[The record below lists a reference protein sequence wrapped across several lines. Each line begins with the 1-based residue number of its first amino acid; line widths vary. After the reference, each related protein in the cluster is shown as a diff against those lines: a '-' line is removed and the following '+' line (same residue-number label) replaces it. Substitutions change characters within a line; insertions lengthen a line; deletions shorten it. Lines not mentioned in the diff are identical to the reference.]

1 MPDNSARP
9 FLPLVAGPKNR
20 LRQRV
25 RGGSPPPRESAAQ
38 HGQNLLSQIEDF
50 QRAIDAHAARR
61 PPDLPPLPADHQVI
75 IEAKRL
81 LPEQM
86 GSLGLTPIEER
97 ADGMLVTITPDV
109 TLPTLTAKAQ
119 SYISE
124 TTGSGHPKFGGV
136 LAPIEKIRPATRNDK
151 AGDRLAALIEAGQ
164 LDPNAPIWVD
174 IELAGGRSELGV
186 KNRQEFNDYLNQF
199 SLELPPY
206 AEEVVTAT
214 GAFLVEEDYSLHRV
228 YLPGKAVLDLLD
240 DSRANWI
247 LSLDLIPDIE
257 EGMLSLPA
265 GAGAQLPAVPR
276 LANNA
281 PRVVIIDSGI
291 AANHPLF
298 TDAQGHTLI
307 GRQRNFLPDSVE
319 AANQTGDDID
329 HGHGTAIASIVAY
342 GSLAEAIR
350 HPNNAAPPA
359 FWLENAKIALPAAWL
374 KPDASGNTPQFHPG
388 QFPKALMREVVTAF
402 HHPLPQQCK
411 IFNLSLNGGLH
422 PLQSISNWAEEL
434 DNLSAQND
442 VLFVVCG
449 GGVSLGEIADALQAG
464 EEYPLYLLNELS
476 RLRNPGQ
483 AYNALTVGAM
493 TDAAPNPPWQRDRGL
508 APPQHPAPFSRSG
521 LLQYGPLK
529 PDVVETGGNLIRSGS
544 ELTATPEAAVLVANR
559 DFATGQAE
567 QPLGFHLG
575 AGLAAAKVTHL
586 AGRIQA
592 QYPQAGAN
600 LIRAL
605 IANSADWPPAFVQ
618 SFVTRPDD
626 PLPKAARQMLL
637 RLCGYGVPQPDK
649 ALSSNEH
656 CLVFVAEDEFS
667 WTKDDRNSSS
677 RYPAKV
683 SFFSIKFEP
692 DDLYRLPP
700 ATRVRVSVT
709 LAYNPP
715 VRKTQRR
722 RYQAID
728 MRWDLKRREEDS
740 EDFYARW
747 MREVEG
753 SAEESEP
760 EEEVVTRPLPPWPWE
775 LKPALNPGSKVRR
788 GTLIRDWFDAY
799 AHELPNAL
807 ELVVLAMVAPWRRPP
822 EPLAQKFA
830 LVVSVEALD
839 HQLPLYDAVRVQSDN
854 DERSEFVTRQTV

>member
-1 MPDNSARP
+1 MPDNSTRP
-9 FLPLVAGPKNR
+9 FLPLADGPKNR

-25 RGGSPPPRESAAQ
+25 RGGGPLPRESAAQ
-38 HGQNLLSQIEDF
+38 HGRNLLRQIEEF
-50 QRAIDAHAARR
+50 QRAIDDHAARR
-61 PPDLPPLPADHQVI
+61 SPDLPALPDDHQVI

-81 LPEQM
+81 QPEQM

-109 TLPTLTAKAQ
+109 TLPTLATKAQ

-124 TTGSGHPKFGGV
+124 TTDSGNPKFGGV
-136 LAPIEKIRPATRNDK
+136 MAPIEKIRPANRNDK

-174 IELAGGRSELGV
+174 VELAGGRSDLGV

-214 GAFLVEEDYSLHRV
+214 GNFLVEEDYSLHRV
-228 YLPGKAVLDLLD
+228 YVPGKAVLDLLD

-247 LSLDLIPDIE
+247 LALDLIADIE
-257 EGMLSLPA
+257 EHTLSLPT
-265 GAGAQLPAVPR
+265 GAGAQLPALPQ
-276 LANNA
+276 LAENA

-298 TDAQGHTLI
+298 TDAQGHTII
-307 GRQRNFLPDSVE
+307 GRQRNFLPESIE
-319 AANQTGDDID
+319 PASQTDDDID
-329 HGHGTAIASIVAY
+329 RGHGTAIASVVAY
-342 GSLAEAIR
+342 GSLAEVIR
-350 HPNNAAPPA
+350 NPDSAALPA
-359 FWLENAKIALPAAWL
+359 FWLENAKISLPAAWL
-374 KPDASGNTPQFHPG
+374 NPDTSSDAPQFHPV
-388 QFPKALMREVVTAF
+388 QFPKALMREVVAAF

-411 IFNLSLNGGLH
+411 IFNISINGALH
-422 PLQSISNWAEEL
+422 PLQSISNWAEEI

-442 VLFVVCG
+442 VLFVLCG
-449 GGVSLGEIADALQAG
+449 GSVSPDEIAGALKSG
-464 EEYPLYLLNELS
+464 EEYPAYLLNELS

-483 AYNALTVGAM
+483 AYNALTVGAI
-493 TDAAPNPPWQRDRGL
+493 TDTAPNPPWQRDRGL
-508 APPQHPAPFSRSG
+508 APPQYPAPFSRSG

-544 ELTATPEAAVLVANR
+544 ELTATPEAAVMVANR
-559 DFATGQAE
+559 NFVTGQEE
-567 QPLGFHLG
+567 QPLGFHIG

-605 IANSADWPPAFVQ
+605 IANSADWPQAFAQ
-618 SFVTRPDD
+618 SFVNNPDD
-626 PLPKAARQMLL
+626 PLPKEAREMLL

-656 CLVFVAEDEFS
+656 CMVFVTEDEFS
-667 WTKDDRNSSS
+667 WTKDDRNSSG

-722 RYQAID
+722 RYQAVD
-728 MRWDLKRREEDS
+728 MRWDLMRREEES
-740 EDFYARW
+740 EDFYAKW

-753 SAEESEP
+753 SDEETEP
-760 EEEVVTRPLPPWPWE
+760 EEEVVTRPLQPWPWE

-788 GTLIRDWFDAY
+788 GSLIRDWFDAY
-799 AHELPNAL
+799 AHELPDTL

-822 EPLAQKFA
+822 EPLTQRFA

-839 HQLPLYDAVRVQSDN
+839 HQLPIYDAVRVQTTDN
-854 DERSEFVTRQTV
+854 DERS